1 MDHFRGK
8 LGSLSDRSVMLIL
21 LGIAIGGS
29 IASGVLNVIFQNE
42 SFSQWSVNWLQNLS
56 TEMFGA
62 FLAFWLLQII
72 LGKRREKE
80 RLIRQMRSRDN
91 GLALQ
96 AVGELG
102 ANGWL
107 GDGSLKNADL
117 WNANLKSVNIWD
129 VNLKGADLHGAN
141 FQDARMERGN
151 LTGANLWKANLQGIT
166 MFDVT
171 LEGADLFAANLEGA
185 VLYNVE
191 FDERTR
197 LPDGSKWSPDADLTQ
212 FGARQEGEPPFDTL
226 SAPAPLSPPPSH

>member
-1 MDHFRGK
+1 MEHFKGK
-8 LGSLSDRSVMLIL
+8 LGSLSDRAVLLIL

-29 IASGVLNVIFQNE
+29 IASGILNLIFQNE
-42 SFSQWSVNWLQNLS
+42 SFSAWSVNWLQNLS

-62 FLAFWLLQII
+62 FLAFWLLQIV

-107 GDGSLKNADL
+107 GDGSLKNAEL

-141 FQDARMERGN
+141 LQDARMERGN

-171 LEGADLFAANLEGA
+171 LEGADLFAANLDGA
-185 VLYNVE
+185 TLHNVE

-197 LPDGSKWSPDADLTQ
+197 LPDGSKWSPAIDLSQ
-212 FGARQEGEPPFDTL
+212 FGVRDSDAPSPYDNRFPPVEQ
-226 SAPAPLSPPPSH
+226 SVS